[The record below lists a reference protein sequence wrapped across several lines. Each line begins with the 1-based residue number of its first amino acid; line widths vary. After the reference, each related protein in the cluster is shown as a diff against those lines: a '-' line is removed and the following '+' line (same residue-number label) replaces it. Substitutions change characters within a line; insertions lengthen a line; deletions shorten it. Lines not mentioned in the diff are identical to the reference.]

1 MAILYVNG
9 WCVLSEILIEYDKL
23 KPTYESYSRAMMSLI
38 SSLLLSHG
46 INIHSISVR
55 VKERRSLELKVDSKG
70 GYEKISDITDVVGL
84 RIISHYAD
92 EVDLIA
98 NVIEQEFFIDKE
110 NSIDKRESLGTDR
123 FGYLSLHYIVT
134 IDEARSKLT
143 EYKEFKDIK
152 FEIQVRSILQHT
164 WAEIE
169 HDIGYKSEAGI
180 PAHMKRKFSRLAGL
194 LEIADSEFINI
205 RDSLKQYEIEAKTSI
220 DSGVKELLIDQVTLV
235 EYLKN
240 SNSINELVLRA
251 KNEANFIFSDRTGS
265 DFDKIFIG
273 LSFFKINTISELDIL
288 VRENSDLILKR
299 CHYTVESRK
308 RVRITYANSKISAS
322 PSFNRDCICL
332 YLAQALASKSGNIK
346 DIELYLK
353 AIGRRGVN
361 IDNESFAEIL
371 VNIFT

>member
-1 MAILYVNG
+1 M
-9 WCVLSEILIEYDKL
+9 SEILIEYDKL
-23 KPTYESYSRAMMSLI
+23 KPTYESYSKAMMSLI
-38 SSLLLSHG
+38 SSLLLSHD

-55 VKERRSLELKVDSKG
+55 VKERRSLELKVDAKG

-98 NVIEQEFFIDKE
+98 NVIEQEFFIDRE
-110 NSIDKRESLGTDR
+110 NSIDKRESLGTDK

-134 IDEARSKLT
+134 IYEARSKLT

-205 RDSLKQYEIEAKTSI
+205 RESLKQYEIEAKTSI
-220 DSGVKELLIDQVTLV
+220 DSGVKEFLIDQVTLV

-240 SNSINELVLRA
+240 SNSIDELVLRA
-251 KNEANFIFSDRTGS
+251 ENEADFVFSDRVGS
-265 DFDKIFIG
+265 NFDKIFIG
-273 LSFFKINTISELDIL
+273 LAYFKINTISELDNL
-288 VRENSDLILKR
+288 VRENADLILKR
-299 CHYTVESRK
+299 CRYSSESRK
-308 RVRITYANSKISAS
+308 RIKITFGNSKISAS
-322 PSFNRDCICL
+322 TSPSFNRDHICL
-332 YLAQALASKSGNIK
+332 YLAQALASKNGNTK

-361 IDNESFAEIL
+361 IDNEAFAETL
-371 VNIFT
+371 LTVFS